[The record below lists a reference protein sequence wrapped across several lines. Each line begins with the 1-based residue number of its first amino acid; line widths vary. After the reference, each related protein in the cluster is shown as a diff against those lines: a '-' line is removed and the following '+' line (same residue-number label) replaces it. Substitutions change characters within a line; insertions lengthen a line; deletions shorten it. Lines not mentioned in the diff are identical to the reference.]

1 MSFRLGAMLVLV
13 AAQAVPADGGTSPG
27 RCRITVRAISATSGP
42 DPGSTDP
49 KLAPIEQNLREFS
62 KDFRFKHFR
71 LVSEETNDLGWKKQ
85 AQVALP
91 GSRTLQVEPQQ
102 MGGDGRIKVHLEL
115 LGEHPSQSRKLH
127 TDYSIQRG
135 GTIFVG
141 GMRLAPERP
150 DEGMLLI
157 AVTAQSID

>member
-1 MSFRLGAMLVLV
+1 MLLLA
-13 AAQAVPADGGTSPG
+13 AAQALPADGGTSG
-27 RCRITVRAISATSGP
+27 RCRITVRAISATSAPEG
-42 DPGSTDP
+42 TDP
-49 KLAPIEQNLREFS
+49 KLEPIAQNLREFS
-62 KDFRFKHFR
+62 KDFRFKTFR
-71 LVSEETNDLGWKKQ
+71 LVSEATNDLPWKQQ
-85 AQVALP
+85 AQVDLP
-91 GSRTLQVEPQQ
+91 GSRRLQVEPQQ

-115 LGEHPSQSRKLH
+115 LGDDPSHSRKLH

-141 GMRLAPERP
+141 GLRLAPERP